1 MELKTIYDI
10 LIYYAEVFPN
20 KQDALVQKADGHWV
34 KYSILE
40 YKNIV
45 DNLAVGLYALG
56 IEKGDIVAT
65 MSNNSPQWNF
75 VDMATA
81 KIGAVH
87 VSVYSN
93 LSDEDTAYILNHSE
107 AKLIFAGEEEF
118 YHKIKRVYPGLD
130 IIPLIFTFD
139 EIPNAHNFDEII
151 ALGTKRISNYGAKV
165 EEIYQSLDENEIRS
179 IIYTSGTTGMPKGVM
194 LSHKNFLSNVKSA
207 ATILPLWSDD
217 KIISFLPISHVL
229 ERMLNY
235 LFQYKQVSVYYAE
248 SVDKLLSNIQE
259 IKPAGFGAVPR
270 LIEKVYGR
278 IEQKQDELKGIKKIL
293 YKRAL
298 KLAERYQE
306 NGLVKSSDIFWHRVY
321 DKLVYAQWRKALG
334 GNIKLILVG
343 GAALQP
349 RLAKAFRAAG
359 IKLSEGYGLSET
371 SPVVAVNGEDYPEI
385 LFGTV
390 GPILPGV
397 QVKIADDKEI
407 LIKGPNVMLGYYK
420 DEKATKAVFTE
431 DGWFKSGDIG
441 EIIDNKFLK
450 ITDRK
455 KEIFKLSTGLYIA
468 PQVIENICKKSE
480 LIDQIMILGEN
491 EKFVAALIVPDFKV
505 LTEKAIEFKLRT
517 GDNYNMVQQQEI
529 IQLFDREIAT
539 INLELSKI
547 QQIKKIALIPKEWSV
562 DSGDLSPTLK
572 LKREVIKAKY
582 MDLIKKIYT

>member
-1 MELKTIYDI
+1 MELKIIYDI
-10 LIYYAEVFPN
+10 LIYYAEVNPT
-20 KQDALVQKADGHWV
+20 KQDALVQKAEGHWV
-34 KYSILE
+34 KYSIQE

-45 DNLAVGLYALG
+45 DNLAIGLYALG

-81 KIGAVH
+81 KLGAIH

-107 AKLIFAGEEEF
+107 AKIIFAGEKEF
-118 YHKIKRVYPGLD
+118 YQKIKRVYPSLD

-139 EIPNAHNFDEII
+139 EIPQAHNFDEII
-151 ALGTKRISNYGAKV
+151 ALGTKRSINYEDKV
-165 EEIYQSLDENEIRS
+165 EKIFQSLNENDIRS

-194 LSHKNFLSNVKSA
+194 LSHKNFLSNVKA
-207 ATILPLWSDD
+207 ASSLLPLESDD
-217 KIISFLPISHVL
+217 RIISFLPISHVL
-229 ERMLNY
+229 ERMLIY
-235 LFQYKQVSVYYAE
+235 LFQYKQVSIYYAE
-248 SVDKLLSNIQE
+248 SVEKLVSNIQE
-259 IKPAGFGAVPR
+259 LEPSGFGAVPR

-298 KLAERYQE
+298 KLAERYEE
-306 NGLVKSSDIFWHRVY
+306 NGLKSSLDKFWHAIY
-321 DKLVYAQWRKALG
+321 DKLIYSQWRKALG

-349 RLAKAFRAAG
+349 RLARAFRAAG

-371 SPVVAVNGEDYPEI
+371 SPVVAVNGENFPEI
-385 LFGTV
+385 KFGTV

-397 QVKIADDKEI
+397 EVKIAEDKEI

-420 DEKATKAVFTE
+420 DEKATKAVFTP

-441 EIIDNKFLK
+441 EMIENKFLK

-505 LTEKAIEFKLRT
+505 LTEKAIDLKIRT
-517 GDNYNMVQQQEI
+517 GDHYHLVQQQEI
-529 IQLFDREIAT
+529 IQLFDREIAA
-539 INLELSKI
+539 INMELSKI
-547 QQIKKIALIPKEWSV
+547 QQIKKFRITANEWSV
-562 DSGDLSPTLK
+562 DSGELSPTLK
-572 LKREVIKAKY
+572 LKREVIKSKY
-582 MDLIKKIYT
+582 NDFIKKIYT